1 MLFGIFK
8 LISRYSDKKEFY
20 SILFYLF
27 LSTILQYLLY
37 IILPVLAFKLT
48 SISLNNSE
56 NILNT
61 NTNLKY
67 FSEYFNFDL
76 EKILYVTILLAI
88 SANIFSLY
96 FIKKSALF
104 SYKISSNIQIGVFK
118 NYLYKKYSYFLN
130 NAKSSS
136 LNNIITDMFR
146 LPAGIFIPYLQVISS
161 LILSGLLIF
170 TLFFVNFKI
179 SIIILLTIVIIY
191 FQIFKFFRK
200 KLYLTSVNI
209 SLSHKKIYEIV
220 SYSLGLNKDVKIYN
234 LENFINNKFS
244 FLSKNLISTR
254 SFANFISSSP
264 KYIVE
269 TIAILFSMLAI
280 TIAYKSGKF
289 NEEIILFFMFFGIL
303 SIKII
308 PAIQAVYVSL
318 SIIQSN
324 KSLMDNLPK
333 INFNEFKFKNRINN
347 FRRSIELKN
356 VNFAYENN
364 KNILSNINLK
374 IKKGDTISIVGSNGS
389 GKTTLINLISGFIK
403 PSKGKI
409 YYDEKVMS
417 NGNTFGL
424 FSILDPNPI
433 FMNSNIYENICFKE
447 NITIKEKKK
456 INEILRFVELSSKNL
471 KKYNS
476 ENLEAK
482 ISQGEKQ
489 KIALARFL
497 YFKKEFLIIDEGTT
511 NLSSKL
517 EFRLLQ
523 KIKKNYPNLTIIF
536 ITHRFVNL
544 SFFNYIYEIKNHKL
558 HRLKTYK

>member
-8 LISRYSDKKEFY
+8 LISRYSNKKEFY
-20 SILFYLF
+20 SILFYLL

-104 SYKISSNIQIGVFK
+104 SYKISSNIQISVFK

-161 LILSGLLIF
+161 VILSGLLIL
-170 TLFFVNFKI
+170 TLFFVNFKV

-234 LENFINNKFS
+234 LENFISKKFS
-244 FLSKNLISTR
+244 FLSKKLISTR

-356 VNFAYENN
+356 VNFSYENN

-403 PSKGKI
+403 PSSGKI
-409 YYDEKVMS
+409 YYDEKVIS
-417 NGNTFGL
+417 NGNIFGL

-456 INEILRFVELSSKNL
+456 INEILQFVELSSKNL

-482 ISQGEKQ
+482 VSQGEKQ

-517 EFRLLQ
+517 EFRLLK
-523 KIKKNYPNLTIIF
+523 KIRKNYPSLTIIF

-544 SFFNYIYEIKNHKL
+544 SFFNYIYEIKNQKLHKL
-558 HRLKTYK
+558 KSYN

>member
-1 MLFGIFK
+1 
-8 LISRYSDKKEFY
+8 
-20 SILFYLF
+20 
-27 LSTILQYLLY
+27 
-37 IILPVLAFKLT
+37 
-48 SISLNNSE
+48 
-56 NILNT
+56 
-61 NTNLKY
+61 
-67 FSEYFNFDL
+67 
-76 EKILYVTILLAI
+76 
-88 SANIFSLY
+88 
-96 FIKKSALF
+96 
-104 SYKISSNIQIGVFK
+104 
-118 NYLYKKYSYFLN
+118 
-130 NAKSSS
+130 
-136 LNNIITDMFR
+136 MFR

-161 LILSGLLIF
+161 VILSGLLIL
-170 TLFFVNFKI
+170 TLFFVNFKV

-234 LENFINNKFS
+234 LENFINKKFS
-244 FLSKNLISTR
+244 FLSKKLISTR

-356 VNFAYENN
+356 VNFSYENN

-403 PSKGKI
+403 PSSGKI
-409 YYDEKVMS
+409 YYDEKVIS
-417 NGNTFGL
+417 NGNIFGL

-456 INEILRFVELSSKNL
+456 INEILQFVELSSKNL

-482 ISQGEKQ
+482 VSQGEKQ

-517 EFRLLQ
+517 EFRLLK
-523 KIKKNYPNLTIIF
+523 KIRKNYPSLTIIF

-544 SFFNYIYEIKNHKL
+544 SFFNYIYEIKNQKLHKL
-558 HRLKTYK
+558 KSYN